1 VDVGAKVRAQPTAT
15 FQPVVVDE
23 EMELT
28 GLMKKLTTF
37 KKSSSGLQSS
47 LTRSAFT
54 PKKNRMNGTL
64 IGEPTPR
71 TCGTQKDRNESELV
85 QLAQLMTTV
94 RRPKKANIQLQETLP
109 LSVCPINPRT
119 PRRQKDRNESELEQL
134 VQLMTTVRRPKKA
147 NTELR
152 ETLPLS
158 VCPTNPHTPGRGNE
172 EELKEMMQWM
182 VSCRKTAKKDASFR
196 YGRPDLG
203 LPSTGKPHRK
213 QRANDSQQLLMTP
226 VSQVRN
232 PLTEMNTT
240 LSPSTNAAYSPFISD
255 VCQKRVG
262 VEPPHSSISTAKMTA
277 YDPIR
282 LCSRDLWAD
291 VDENHCPSASTV
303 SSKVTHHSESSE
315 REVPPDPLPTTN
327 SSCLK
332 NTHVF
337 QCLTP
342 LIDASLHFCPTD
354 CSNSEGN

>member
-1 VDVGAKVRAQPTAT
+1 
-15 FQPVVVDE
+15 
-23 EMELT
+23 
-28 GLMKKLTTF
+28 
-37 KKSSSGLQSS
+37 
-47 LTRSAFT
+47 
-54 PKKNRMNGTL
+54 
-64 IGEPTPR
+64 
-71 TCGTQKDRNESELV
+71 
-85 QLAQLMTTV
+85 
-94 RRPKKANIQLQETLP
+94 
-109 LSVCPINPRT
+109 
-119 PRRQKDRNESELEQL
+119 
-134 VQLMTTVRRPKKA
+134 
-147 NTELR
+147 
-152 ETLPLS
+152 
-158 VCPTNPHTPGRGNE
+158 
-172 EELKEMMQWM
+172 MMQWM
-182 VSCRKTAKKDASFR
+182 VSCRKTAKKVCMRLYTQTYLCTYIHMVCSYYYTYICTYVHRCTHTYCMYIHTYIRMYVHIMCSALNHFCMYVHIYIRTSFQDASFR